1 MSIESDLYQ
10 TLRGYVADRVYPLTF
25 PQPVSDARWPS
36 IRYTFI
42 SADPGED
49 ICGDGGD
56 GTADYRVQLDLV
68 HTTYAALRVLRL
80 QVLAAMDAFQPP
92 AIWSGELEAYD
103 AETKTYRSSL
113 DFLLYPSST

>member
-10 TLRGYVADRVYPLTF
+10 SLQSYVSGRAYPLIF
-25 PQPVSDARWPS
+25 PQGTDARWPS
-36 IRYTFI
+36 IRYVFI

-56 GTADYRVQLDLV
+56 ATADYRVQLDLV